1 VEFIVHTRLCGFGPS
16 VEDGPEHER
25 DQTRDGKVREL
36 FGELDMAT
44 ALRRWNG
51 EPPALGSSGS
61 PATPPKSRRSSR
73 GRWDGSLNSR
83 QIAGQS
89 FGGAAARKATKGP
102 VLAGL
107 PRRGGTSL
115 DDVGSQA
122 VSNALLAER

>member
-51 EPPALGSSGS
+51 EPPGSWVQRFACHTSQIQTIQQGQVGRE
-61 PATPPKSRRSSR
+61 PK
-73 GRWDGSLNSR
+73 L
-83 QIAGQS
+83 
-89 FGGAAARKATKGP
+89 
-102 VLAGL
+102 
-107 PRRGGTSL
+107 
-115 DDVGSQA
+115 
-122 VSNALLAER
+122 